1 MSMSLEAPA
10 SEFSDLTAS
19 VGYIGLGNIG
29 EPIADRI
36 LDAGF
41 RTIVWNRTVSKSRG
55 LSEKGAEIAASPA
68 DISSRCKIV
77 CLCLTNVEAVE
88 AVVFGPDGLATRAGL
103 MKILIDNSTIHPDM
117 TRKMA
122 ERLRKMTGAKW
133 LDCPVSGGPVG
144 AKAGTLAAM
153 VGGDAEDLA
162 SAWKVISSYAGR
174 ISHMGPVGCGQV
186 AKACNQVIGFGT
198 IAAIAEALVLA
209 QRSGIPMDVL
219 PQSLAGG
226 FADSNV
232 LKEYA
237 RATTGRE
244 TGGIALLVRALVDA
258 RVGDTGDRYG
268 DRFSLLLKDI
278 AIALDLGISTG
289 TATPMADLVQ
299 RLYREAREGGR

>member
-1 MSMSLEAPA
+1 MSASFAA
-10 SEFSDLTAS
+10 TSSEFPDLTGV

-29 EPIADRI
+29 EPIATRI
-36 LDAGF
+36 TEAGF
-41 RTIVWNRTVSKSRG
+41 RTIVWNRTASKSRG
-55 LSEKGAEIAASPA
+55 LCEKGAQVATSPA
-68 DISSRCKIV
+68 EISSRCKIV

-88 AVVFGPDGLATRAGL
+88 AVVFGSDGLATRAGV
-103 MKILIDNSTIHPDM
+103 MKILIDNSTIHPDV

-122 ERLRKMTGAKW
+122 ERLRKKTGAKW

-162 SAWKVISSYAGR
+162 SARNVIASYAGR

-198 IAAIAEALVLA
+198 MAAIAEALVLA
-209 QRSGIPMDVL
+209 QRSGIPMDVM

-232 LKEYA
+232 LKEYL
-237 RATTGRE
+237 RATTARE
-244 TGGIALLVRALVDA
+244 TGGIAVLVRALVDA
-258 RVGDTGDRYG
+258 RTGMAGDRYR

-278 AIALDLGISTG
+278 AIAIDLGFATG
-289 TATPMADLVQ
+289 TETPMADLVE
-299 RLYREAREGGR
+299 RLYRDAGE